1 MSGGFARQKGGQ
13 KMPEKRKKVYADEAL
28 RLARFR
34 LQEKLPALGS
44 ALSVPE
50 NTWTDSNSGM
60 DAGTLYW
67 NAEEVLSLFS
77 ESPEKLQRMYL
88 HLIFHG
94 LYLHSL
100 RGEKYPERI
109 WWLAC
114 DLMAEYRIDRMH
126 VKGFDWPIPDERGR
140 YYRKIR
146 ASGAVFREKR
156 LADWLLTLDEEEMK
170 HLEKIFRKDSHE
182 FWKNGKNGESTES
195 QPGKLGRPEQVRRI
209 TEAVHRWRTVFEQLT
224 IRAEEHKKQAGG
236 SAGTQVQQIVL
247 EKEKG
252 YDYRRFLKQ
261 FAVSQE
267 ELSLDMDNFDYIPYD
282 YSRRMYEN
290 LVFLEPLEYRE
301 MHKLQEFVIAID
313 TSGSCSGDVVRRF
326 LTETWE
332 IFQEKDN
339 FFRDMRIHLIQCD
352 CLIQEHVCVTC
363 EEEWKDYLEHMTV
376 KGHGD
381 TDFTPVFRLVD
392 RMIRDG
398 EIKRLKGLLYFT
410 DGDGIYPDRKPEY
423 ETAFVFL
430 NEELRK
436 GKAPD
441 WALTLTLDRELE
453 TKT

>member
-1 MSGGFARQKGGQ
+1 ME
-13 KMPEKRKKVYADEAL
+13 EKRKKVYAAEAL

-34 LQEKLPALGS
+34 LQEKLPAFGVS
-44 ALSVPE
+44 FSVPE
-50 NTWTDSNSGM
+50 HAWTDGESGM

-67 NAEEVLSLFS
+67 NAQEVLSLFS
-77 ESPEKLQRMYL
+77 ERAERLQRLYL
-88 HLIFHG
+88 HLVIHG
-94 LYLHSL
+94 LYLHPF
-100 RGEKYPERI
+100 RGKKYPERI

-114 DLMAEYRIDRMH
+114 DLMTEYRIDRMH
-126 VKGFDWPIPDERGR
+126 VEGFEWPIPDERGR
-140 YYRKIR
+140 CYRNIR
-146 ASGAVFREKR
+146 AAGVVLQEKC
-156 LADWLLTLDEEEMK
+156 LADWLLGLERGELK
-170 HLEKIFRKDSHE
+170 HLEEVFRKDSHR
-182 FWKNGKNGESTES
+182 FWREEQEETEAILNRRAGS
-195 QPGKLGRPEQVRRI
+195 PERMRLM
-209 TEAVHRWRTVFEQLT
+209 TEAVHRWRTAFEQLSF
-224 IRAEEHKKQAGG
+224 RREEHRKQAGG
-236 SAGTQVQQIVL
+236 SAGSEALQIVL
-247 EKEKG
+247 EKEQG

-267 ELSLDMDNFDYIPYD
+267 ELSLDMDSFDYIPYD

-301 MHKLQEFVIAID
+301 LHKLQEFVIAID
-313 TSGSCSGDVVRRF
+313 TSGSCSGDVVRQF

-352 CLIQEHVCVTC
+352 CLIQEHVCITC
-363 EEEWKDYLEHMTV
+363 EEEWKDYLDHMTV
-376 KGHGD
+376 EGHGD

-392 RMIRDG
+392 QMIRDG
-398 EIKRLKGLLYFT
+398 KLKRLKGLLYFT

-436 GKAPD
+436 GKAPG

>member
-1 MSGGFARQKGGQ
+1 MDGGFARQKGVQ
-13 KMPEKRKKVYADEAL
+13 RMSEKRKKIYADEAL

-34 LQEKLPALGS
+34 LQEKLPALGG

-50 NTWTDSNSGM
+50 NVWTDSASGM

-67 NAEEVLSLFS
+67 SADEVLSLFS
-77 ESPEKLQRMYL
+77 EKSVQLERSYL
-88 HLIFHG
+88 HLILHG
-94 LYLHSL
+94 LYLHPL
-100 RGEKYPERI
+100 RGKKYPERI

-114 DLMAEYRIDRMH
+114 DLMTEYRIDRLHM
-126 VKGFDWPIPDERGR
+126 KGFDWPIPDSRGR
-140 YYRKIR
+140 CYRNIR
-146 ASGAVFREKR
+146 AAGTAFQEKC
-156 LADWLLTLDEEEMK
+156 LADWILKLSEEELEQ
-170 HLEKIFRKDSHE
+170 LEKVFRKDSHI
-182 FWKNGKNGESTES
+182 FWRDENREESMEL
-195 QPGKLGRPEQVRRI
+195 PCRKLSCPEQVRQM
-209 TEAVHRWRTVFEQLT
+209 TEAVHRWRTVFEQMEL
-224 IRAEEHKKQAGG
+224 RSEEHRKQAGG
-236 SAGTQVQQIVL
+236 SAGTQSEQIIL
-247 EKEKG
+247 EKEWG
-252 YDYRRFLKQ
+252 YDYRRFLKR

-267 ELSLDMDNFDYIPYD
+267 ELSLDMDSFDYIPYD

-352 CLIQEHVCVTC
+352 CLIQEHICVTC
-363 EEEWKDYLEHMTV
+363 EEEWKEYLEHMTV

-392 RMIRDG
+392 QMIRDG
-398 EIKRLKGLLYFT
+398 ELKRLKGLLYFT

-423 ETAFVFL
+423 DTAFVFL

-453 TKT
+453 TRI